1 MSRSFFSFIL
11 ALFMTVAIVGC
22 ENRVTPANSSSGAS
36 SSSSPT
42 PTSSVANNVLHQW
55 LGKWIGPEGT
65 FLVLA
70 KNGSK
75 YVVEIH
81 SLDGAAT
88 YEGTSAGDR
97 IEFQRG
103 GKTESIHAGSG
114 QETGMKWLLDKKNC
128 LIIQQEKD
136 SAGTSRSCAHEHF
149 IVIIPRC
156 DPIVISTGSRAFLY

>member
-1 MSRSFFSFIL
+1 MSRTFSFIL
-11 ALFMTVAIVGC
+11 FVLMTVAMLGC
-22 ENRVTPANSSSGAS
+22 ENRVIPTNSSSGAS

-42 PTSSVANNVLHQW
+42 PASSVANNVPDQW

-70 KNGSK
+70 KNGTK

-81 SLDGAAT
+81 SLDGTAT

-97 IEFQRG
+97 VEFQRG
-103 GKTESIHAGSG
+103 GKTESIHGGSG

-128 LIIQQEKD
+128 LIIQ
-136 SAGTSRSCAHEHF
+136 
-149 IVIIPRC
+149 
-156 DPIVISTGSRAFLY
+156 TGEGFCRD

>member
-1 MSRSFFSFIL
+1 MSRTFSFIFFVL
-11 ALFMTVAIVGC
+11 ITVAILGC
-22 ENRVTPANSSSGAS
+22 ESRIQPANSSSGAS
-36 SSSSPT
+36 PSSSPT
-42 PTSSVANNVLHQW
+42 PASSVANNVLDQW

-70 KNGSK
+70 KNGAK

-114 QETGMKWLLDKKNC
+114 QDTGMKWLLEKKNC
-128 LIIQQEKD
+128 LII
-136 SAGTSRSCAHEHF
+136 R
-149 IVIIPRC
+149 
-156 DPIVISTGSRAFLY
+156 TGEGFCRA